1 MEELCEARG
10 FCKSIIL
17 LFRYANWGW
26 LHKPFFFPVIE
37 FSGVFPLP
45 TPPMINKK
53 EKKKYPNVSLAQ
65 GKPIPCVSSSNA
77 HPLKKAKPCR
87 KEGGLSCGFFFFLC
101 VAVGGFFLLFFSIL
115 FLNLSFILWS
125 RSVPSY
131 ILAHLLSFAPM
142 LSPLINFLLRL
153 PFDSN
158 FQFKF
163 FIQNEFVCLL
173 NLRAH

>member
-1 MEELCEARG
+1 MKLEVFANQSYCFLGTQTEAD
-10 FCKSIIL
+10 FT
-17 LFRYANWGW
+17 N
-26 LHKPFFFPVIE
+26 HFFFPVTE

-87 KEGGLSCGFFFFLC
+87 KEGGLSCVFFFFLC

-115 FLNLSFILWS
+115 FLNLSFIL
-125 RSVPSY
+125 
-131 ILAHLLSFAPM
+131 
-142 LSPLINFLLRL
+142 
-153 PFDSN
+153 
-158 FQFKF
+158 
-163 FIQNEFVCLL
+163 
-173 NLRAH
+173 

>member
-87 KEGGLSCGFFFFLC
+87 KEGGLSCVFFSFCVWLSGFFPSIFLHFIFKSFFHFVIMLC
-101 VAVGGFFLLFFSIL
+101 PQLYTS
-115 FLNLSFILWS
+115 
-125 RSVPSY
+125 P
-131 ILAHLLSFAPM
+131 
-142 LSPLINFLLRL
+142 SPLLCTHAFSTHKFPVETSIW
-153 PFDSN
+153 
-158 FQFKF
+158 FQFPVQVFHTKW
-163 FIQNEFVCLL
+163 VCLP
-173 NLRAH
+173 AKS

>member
-1 MEELCEARG
+1 MKLEVFANQSYCFLGTQTEAD
-10 FCKSIIL
+10 FT
-17 LFRYANWGW
+17 N
-26 LHKPFFFPVIE
+26 HFFFLSLNSQG
-37 FSGVFPLP
+37 FSPSLHHQWL
-45 TPPMINKK
+45 IKRR
-53 EKKKYPNVSLAQ
+53 KKKYPNVSLAQ

-125 RSVPSY
+125 CSVPSY